1 MWDSKLKWKK
11 KFLFLIVVL
20 GVIGAIMTYFIYKN
34 QHQKEKSINK
44 EYIGILDSLLKH
56 DLNRA
61 NIEISKFYVKS
72 KRNVRDSLGLS
83 YSNLYKAIGYRTD
96 LKKDR
101 DSILFFLEKAS
112 DYSVSSHDIELK
124 AQISYELGVYY
135 STESNLPLSMDYLLK
150 ASSFIE
156 QSENKRGLAAV
167 YNKLAGIYFKLDDI
181 EQALNYYEKG
191 YEIFSKKNDP
201 IDKAVYYT
209 NVSKILLKQE
219 KYDEARKQLL
229 VSLETFESVK
239 DTFSTIT
246 VLMFLSDVEHHQ
258 GNSKKSKAYL
268 NGASELV
275 SYLDKDKLHK
285 HIDLHYGA
293 IFAKDGDYDQAL
305 KHYLKGYETQ
315 DDLIVDYENLE
326 VMSNIFLERKN
337 FEQAHLYLKHYYR
350 IKDSVQGEGVKNRIQ
365 SMKYENQ
372 LKQFEYEKV
381 IEEEKHNKQLYIYL
395 FSIGSVM
402 SIAVFIWF
410 LYRHKNKSYQVSQI
424 ENRRL
429 EEKVKAEQEI
439 QKLQSEQYEQELK
452 SNNDLQALQIQQYE
466 FEKEANKELK
476 LLQSKQYDLEIEL
489 KNRKLAAINLQLLSK
504 NDLLNEIEDIIK
516 DVDADRVVVD
526 LQKIIRSKR
535 NQEKDWEQFKEVFV
549 KIHPGFLKTLRFRYP
564 ELTKTE
570 VRVCIYIMVKM
581 SNDEIINL
589 LNISHQSLIRTRYH
603 IRKKMGLSRSDSL
616 DEIIRDM

>member
-1 MWDSKLKWKK
+1 MYLNRVKQIKRVVI
-11 KFLFLIVVL
+11 LIVA
-20 GVIGAIMTYFIYKN
+20 IGTVGALVSYFIYKT
-34 QHQKEKSINK
+34 QYQKEKSVNE
-44 EYIGILDSLLKH
+44 EYIGVLDSLLKY

-61 NIEISKFYVKS
+61 DIEISKFYIKT
-72 KRNVRDSLGLS
+72 KKEKKDSVHLA
-83 YSNLYKAIGYRTD
+83 YSNLYRAIGDRVNYR
-96 LKKDR
+96 KER
-101 DSILFFLEKAS
+101 DSILFFLERAS
-112 DYSVSSHDIELK
+112 DYSVNSQDIELK
-124 AQISYELGVYY
+124 AQINYELGVYY
-135 STESNLPLSMDYLLK
+135 SAERNLPLSMDYLLK
-150 ASSFIE
+150 ASSLIE
-156 QSENKRGLAAV
+156 KSENKRGLAAV
-167 YNKLAGIYFKLDDI
+167 YNKLAGIYFRLDDI
-181 EQALNYYEKG
+181 EQALNYYEKA
-191 YEIFSKKNDP
+191 YEIFSKKNEP

-246 VLMFLSDVEHHQ
+246 VLMFLSDVEHLQ
-258 GNSKKSKAYL
+258 GNSGISKDYL
-268 NGASELV
+268 SRANELASYFDNE
-275 SYLDKDKLHK
+275 KLQK
-285 HIDLHYGA
+285 HIQLHYGA
-293 IFAKDGDYDQAL
+293 IFAKDEDYSQAL
-305 KHYLKGYETQ
+305 KYYLKGYETQ
-315 DDLIVDYENLE
+315 EDLQVDYENLE
-326 VMSNIFLERKN
+326 VISNIFLERKN
-337 FEQAHLYLKHYYR
+337 FEQAHSYLKHYYR
-350 IKDSVQGEGVKNRIQ
+350 IKDSIQGEEVKNRIQ

-372 LKQFEYEKV
+372 FKQFEYEKV
-381 IEEEKHNKQLYIYL
+381 IEEEKHNKQFYIYL

-410 LYRHKNKSYQVSQI
+410 LYRHKNKSYQISRI

-452 SNNDLQALQIQQYE
+452 SNNDLQTLQIQQYE
-466 FEKEANKELK
+466 FEKEANKELR

-489 KNRKLAAINLQLLSK
+489 KNRKLTAINLQLLSK

-516 DVDADRVVVD
+516 DVDAERVVVD

-535 NQEKDWEQFKEVFV
+535 NQEKDWEQFKEVFI